1 MLSPFL
7 AREDGEKSFGINVSE
22 PELIVKVVKPVIV
35 YPEKDNKDVF
45 YVSYE
50 EVITQKL
57 DRKKYI
63 KSFDGD
69 VGVLNVVKK
78 LALNKENA
86 MDGRFAVKSN
96 TYVDM
101 RDFPKDG
108 EEMAKMLANKNEVW
122 AKLDPEL
129 KKDLTY
135 EEFCNT
141 FTLDEFNAYIKSK
154 IVASKTST
162 PVVDETKKE
171 G

>member
-1 MLSPFL
+1 MINPFL
-7 AREDGEKSFGINVSE
+7 AREDGEKSFGINLAE
-22 PELIVKVVKPVIV
+22 PELIIKVVKPVVV
-35 YPEKDNKDVF
+35 YPEKDNKDLF

-101 RDFPKDG
+101 SDFPKDG
-108 EEMAKMLANKNEVW
+108 EEMAKMMASKNEVW
-122 AKLDPEL
+122 AKLDPDL
-129 KKDLTY
+129 KKDMTY

-141 FTLDEFNAYIKSK
+141 FTMDEFNAYIKSK
-154 IVASKTST
+154 LAKSST
-162 PVVDETKKE
+162 PVVEETKKE
-171 G
+171 GE

>member
-1 MLSPFL
+1 MINPFL
-7 AREDGEKSFGINVSE
+7 AREDGENSFGINLSE
-22 PELIVKVVKPVIV
+22 PELIIKVVKPVVV
-35 YPEKDNKDVF
+35 YPEKDNKDLF

-96 TYVDM
+96 TYVDLS
-101 RDFPKDG
+101 DFPKDG
-108 EEMAKMLANKNEVW
+108 EEMAKMMASKNEVW
-122 AKLDPEL
+122 AKLDPDL
-129 KKDLTY
+129 KKDMTY

-141 FTLDEFNAYIKSK
+141 FSMDEFNAYIKSK
-154 IVASKTST
+154 FVKSLT
-162 PVVDETKKE
+162 PVVEETKKVGE
-171 G
+171 